1 VQVNNDAKFVT
12 QSDSVG
18 YSGVSYSGL
27 IAGETASVLGGT
39 VSVLRSAVG
48 PDGNTSSSNS
58 SVGYYTG
65 VLSASG
71 LTSNN
76 YSITYAPGNYTVVPA
91 DQLLVRVAPMVNTY
105 GSIPNYIVSDA
116 KYLNRNNVIVD
127 LTGNVRSS
135 GNNFTVTDGVGGSAS
150 FTISPVAAAISGAGL
165 LSTGSYQLQPS
176 SVMIASNNFNNQLTL
191 IGTQVV
197 SAAPLNLNFTAA
209 NKIYDGKNVATLT
222 SIDNRL
228 TGDVFDVSAVGTF
241 IDKNAGTGKAVN
253 VTGVKVSG
261 RDASNY
267 IINANASTTA
277 DITRIPSVTWVGG
290 TTGSWYDPAN
300 WSGGI
305 VPDLTNVISVMIPE
319 GVTITPML
327 INVPPKEKQIISPAV
342 LPPQAVPEPK
352 SYQVTLIQPPE
363 ANLTGLLHIELPIA
377 ARDVQLSLPVVL
389 QKWIAAAG
397 SNLEL
402 EGLSVGALEGVNLT
416 DRGAFMN
423 LLASVDRR
431 SPLEFVMR
439 SAREQVKVRVVW
451 KP

>member
-1 VQVNNDAKFVT
+1 V
-12 QSDSVG
+12 
-18 YSGVSYSGL
+18 
-27 IAGETASVLGGT
+27 
-39 VSVLRSAVG
+39 RSAVG
-48 PDGNTSSSNS
+48 PDGNTSTSNS
-58 SVGYYTG
+58 SVGNYTG
-65 VLSASG
+65 VLTASG

-76 YSITYAPGNYTVVPA
+76 YAITYAAGNYTVVPA
-91 DQLLVRVAPMVNTY
+91 DQLLVRVAPLVNTY

-116 KYLNRNNVIVD
+116 KYLNRDNVIVD
-127 LTGNVRSS
+127 LTGNVSRS

-150 FTISPVAAAISGAGL
+150 FTVIPVAAAISGAGM

-176 SVMIASNNFNNQLTL
+176 SVMTASNNFNNQLTL
-191 IGTQVV
+191 IGSQVV
-197 SAAPLNLNFTAA
+197 SAAPLSLSFSAA
-209 NKIYDGKNVATLT
+209 NKLYDGKNVATLT
-222 SIDNRL
+222 SSDNRL
-228 TGDVFDVSAVGTF
+228 TGDVFNVSAMGTF
-241 IDKNAGTGKAVN
+241 IDKNAGTGKAVS

-290 TTGSWYDPAN
+290 ATGSWYDPAN
-300 WSGGI
+300 WSGGV
-305 VPDLTNVISVMIPE
+305 VPDLENVISVMIPE
-319 GVTITPML
+319 GVTVTPML
-327 INVPPKEKQIISPAV
+327 INVPPKEKQIIAPAV

-352 SYQVTLIQPPE
+352 SYQVTLIQPPQ
-363 ANLTGLLHIELPIA
+363 ANLMGILHIELPIV

-389 QKWIAAAG
+389 QNWIAAAG
-397 SNLEL
+397 SNLEF

-416 DRGAFMN
+416 DRGAIMN

-439 SAREQVKVRVVW
+439 SAREQVKVRIVW